1 MFEGVMLQ
9 SSRSLIYGGLLAI
22 LTALTA
28 CRSEDLGKSDPDV
41 VDVSGPTW
49 GQGIDQLVNQKCANC
64 HTARRGEFV
73 PSNTPNTIDSI
84 GSKDFWLTAR
94 NLSRIILIRTRFTS
108 GDNPMPPRY
117 GTPFSDNERTQFTA
131 FLTERVTS
139 LTNGTGGTNTSTC
152 TAVPDWNDQIA
163 ATVASHCA
171 TAGCHATAATGVP
184 ALATKED
191 WLTNRETAR
200 ALIRASSMP
209 KDDPGFA
216 ATDAGKLL
224 LGTLGCP

>member
-1 MFEGVMLQ
+1 MQQ
-9 SSRSLIYGGLLAI
+9 SSRCWISAGLFAL
-22 LTALTA
+22 LLALTA
-28 CRSEDLGKSDPDV
+28 CRSEDLGKSEPDV

-49 GQGIDQLVNQKCANC
+49 GQGIDQLVNKKCANC
-64 HTARRGEFV
+64 HTSRRGDFV

-108 GDNPMPPRY
+108 VDNPMPPRY
-117 GTPFSDNERTQFTA
+117 GTPFSENETTQFTA
-131 FLTERVTS
+131 FLAERVTS
-139 LTNGTGGTNTSTC
+139 LTNGTTSNNTSTC

-163 ATVASHCA
+163 ATVASNCA
-171 TAGCHATAATGVP
+171 TAGCHATASTGVP

-191 WLTNRETAR
+191 WLSHRDTAR
-200 ALIRASSMP
+200 ALIRAGSMP
-209 KDDPGFA
+209 KGDSGFA
-216 ATDAGKLL
+216 ATDGGKLL